1 LHIRAVRR
9 KVRAVP
15 RVSLLPPVLLFFV
28 VSACGAPAAK
38 AEAPASPSQGP
49 DAGSANAAEP
59 VRTAEWPF
67 GPAPSAEETAAQ
79 LARLVKE
86 AFPVKSNWVPPGKQN
101 RYGHAEAL
109 IPAPYDTV
117 RGRLVDYA
125 HFKELAGPRFSTVR
139 VVGKEE
145 RATDVYFILP
155 IMKGLLRLWYVTR
168 FAPPRI
174 GQGGEVFEGSFVKG
188 NIKDMHIVFALRRG
202 ADAGT
207 ALLTCDLLLSLKIPA
222 PQDNVDEELRD
233 ACGDALQAVRQR
245 VTTTARD

>member
-1 LHIRAVRR
+1 
-9 KVRAVP
+9 VP
-15 RVSLLPPVLLFFV
+15 RVSFHPLLLFSFFF
-28 VSACGAPAAK
+28 SFACGAPAAK
-38 AEAPASPSQGP
+38 AEAPASPGAAAALP
-49 DAGSANAAEP
+49 NAAEP

-67 GPAPSAEETAAQ
+67 GPAPSAEVTAAQ

-86 AFPVKSNWVPPGKQN
+86 AFPIKSNWVPPGKQN

-233 ACGDALQAVRQR
+233 ACGDALEAVRQR